1 MKRKREAD
9 ERLTSNKDDY
19 MELPTKKKRLTHC
32 KMPLID
38 KLSLFNLHAL
48 HLINNGPFCLRLQL
62 GLAVEESKCDICNAL
77 DYEISRDG
85 KDEAKIDQILDELN
99 MKNSCD
105 LYRVDALLR
114 DIWHN
119 GSPKSICT
127 SFDDKTLIR
136 SVMFHDVDHISWFSI
151 QLILNKS
158 AVNVFECDRRHL
170 KIAFMERGTTPAEE
184 GKSTILNNILVDCH
198 RNLYNFI
205 NKMYLFYLLVCLMC
219 SMKNYAYHM

>member
-1 MKRKREAD
+1 MPIIVISNMKRKREP
-9 ERLTSNKDDY
+9 EEELTSNKDDDI
-19 MELPTKKKRLTHC
+19 EFPAKKKRLTHC

-77 DYEISRDG
+77 DYEVSQDG
-85 KDEAKIDQILDELN
+85 KDDTKIDQILEELN

-127 SFDDKTLIR
+127 SLDEKTLKR
-136 SVMFHDVDHISWFSI
+136 CVVFYNVDHISWFSI

-158 AVNVFECDRRHL
+158 AVNVFECDRKHL
-170 KIAFMERGTTPAEE
+170 KIAFLERGTKPAEA
-184 GKSTILNNILVDCH
+184 GKSTILNDILVGCH
-198 RNLYNFI
+198 RNLYHFLNTFARPI
-205 NKMYLFYLLVCLMC
+205 
-219 SMKNYAYHM
+219 S